1 MAALVALGQQEQDL
15 TDAQRKSI
23 LSQFEEWSQRLKI
36 EGGKHQIWL
45 TEVEAFDSKKD
56 SDLQR
61 FRKPRLDKEG
71 GSGQPVRHLLLLPRL
86 RSQRQERHVLG
97 IKVSQ
102 GVRHPASTADQLSA
116 PIDLGRHGTARVG
129 SLAPH

>member
-1 MAALVALGQQEQDL
+1 LDWVDPLGQQQQDL

-61 FRKPRLDKEG
+61 FRNSRALTKKEG
-71 GSGQPVRHLLLLPRL
+71 VDSLCDTTIAP
-86 RSQRQERHVLG
+86 
-97 IKVSQ
+97 K
-102 GVRHPASTADQLSA
+102 AS
-116 PIDLGRHGTARVG
+116 
-129 SLAPH
+129 